1 MGRDPAAQQGAHDMT
16 KRSLSAEDV
25 AAIKKMAKQPCA
37 ICGGPLLDKD
47 TKRFFIEKLGKAEA
61 TKALK
66 NWCGHNPYPVIKD
79 PEARCCGRCDRTA
92 VIPTRI
98 MKAGGVI

>member
-47 TKRFFIEKLGKAEA
+47 TKRFL
-61 TKALK
+61 
-66 NWCGHNPYPVIKD
+66 
-79 PEARCCGRCDRTA
+79 
-92 VIPTRI
+92 
-98 MKAGGVI
+98 